1 VTKSPV
7 SRNVS
12 VESVKTM
19 NEKEEELAFDNQ
31 MANQL
36 LRNDANKL
44 SVSQEKLYRN
54 SQMSKSSN
62 FSTNKLVDD
71 FNTEKSGTRHKYISQ
86 CGRYIYHM
94 AIIDYLQAFDFEK
107 QLENLLKVWIY

>member
-1 VTKSPV
+1 
-7 SRNVS
+7 
-12 VESVKTM
+12 M

-54 SQMSKSSN
+54 SQMSKSS
-62 FSTNKLVDD
+62 K
-71 FNTEKSGTRHKYISQ
+71 
-86 CGRYIYHM
+86 
-94 AIIDYLQAFDFEK
+94 
-107 QLENLLKVWIY
+107 